1 MWLFDHGKEQNEMA
15 YIHIEYAV
23 LVGSV
28 SGDCP

>member
-1 MWLFDHGKEQNEMA
+1 MWLFDHGKEQTEMA
-15 YIHIEYAV
+15 YIQIKYAV